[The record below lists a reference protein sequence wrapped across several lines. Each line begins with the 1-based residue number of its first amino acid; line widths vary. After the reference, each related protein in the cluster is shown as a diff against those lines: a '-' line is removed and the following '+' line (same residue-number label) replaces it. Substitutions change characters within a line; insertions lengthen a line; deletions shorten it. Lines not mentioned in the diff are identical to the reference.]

1 MKNTNKTKKSQ
12 RENQLEPLIDLKPSG
27 KRRNWDKAKKMS
39 LAVSSA
45 YSQNI
50 DLEKYGEKIRDCG
63 SYLKFKACTDVTHG
77 KKLVDAYFCKCR
89 QCVMCQG
96 RKSNFIRKQVI
107 DLAHEHLARYSTDVP
122 LLLTLTVP
130 NEPGSNMIQ
139 TINQMTAAWKRL
151 MQLKKVKGAT
161 RSWFRS
167 LEITYNHDRD
177 DFHPHFHA
185 VLMMPKLYF
194 RRKSGLY
201 ITRDEWLRLWKQ
213 SMRDDRI
220 TQVDIR
226 KLKPKGK
233 GELEAFVGEAAKYAT
248 KPSSY
253 ILENEMGRYE
263 ADPQVVSD
271 LHYALR
277 GRRLVAYGG
286 VFSQIRKEKK
296 MEDVEKADLVNANA
310 EDVSNKCHCKICKS
324 ELVEELY
331 RWNFGVEQY
340 RRAPLRGQEDVE
352 DFQETEVV
360 HEDDLSQEEEKNSSH
375 YVDIEE
381 MRGEASYGFEEVRED
396 ISSHFEEASPQTL
409 RIDSKDDSI
418 QQQNFSLFLRGPP

>member
-1 MKNTNKTKKSQ
+1 MC
-12 RENQLEPLIDLKPSG
+12 
-27 KRRNWDKAKKMS
+27 
-39 LAVSSA
+39 
-45 YSQNI
+45 
-50 DLEKYGEKIRDCG
+50 IRD
-63 SYLKFKACTDVTHG
+63 
-77 KKLVDAYFCKCR
+77 R
-89 QCVMCQG
+89 
-96 RKSNFIRKQVI
+96 
-107 DLAHEHLARYSTDVP
+107 
-122 LLLTLTVP
+122 
-130 NEPGSNMIQ
+130 
-139 TINQMTAAWKRL
+139 
-151 MQLKKVKGAT
+151 
-161 RSWFRS
+161 
-167 LEITYNHDRD
+167 
-177 DFHPHFHA
+177 
-185 VLMMPKLYF
+185 
-194 RRKSGLY
+194 
-201 ITRDEWLRLWKQ
+201 
-213 SMRDDRI
+213 
-220 TQVDIR
+220 
-226 KLKPKGK
+226 